1 MKIVWRKRAE
11 AAYLAQLGYVRDR
24 NAKAAR
30 RMQKIVEHRLELL
43 SRHPEM
49 GRPSARP
56 NVRELVFSDT
66 PYVAV
71 YRVESAEIT
80 ILQFFHTSQNR

>member
-11 AAYLAQLGYVRDR
+11 TAYLAQLAYVRER

-30 RMQKIVEHRLELL
+30 RLQGIVEHRLELL

-49 GRPSARP
+49 GRPSVRRH
-56 NVRELVFSDT
+56 VREVVFSDT

-71 YRVESAEIT
+71 YRIEKDAIT